1 MDAMKPYS
9 ALDRTT
15 SALPNNMNYQQHMTG
30 RNNLPENSISRVPT
44 QTMTSSSSM
53 SNPNQ
58 QSYPAQRSN
67 LPNSNYPN
75 SSNPSVNPQAQSTQQ
90 RYPTSAQP
98 NTQNMGYQQQRQ
110 TSMPAMGMPQHQQ
123 PPHMQQQQNPNS
135 NNLQSQNGRAYPNQ
149 SITNVGMG
157 PNQIQ
162 QMSNPSYDG
171 KNDAISRQ
179 QARVDS
185 YPNNIP
191 MMALQ
196 QQKVLLLIF

>member
-15 SALPNNMNYQQHMTG
+15 SALPNNMNYQNVTG

-53 SNPNQ
+53 SNPNP

-67 LPNSNYPN
+67 LSNSNYPTN
-75 SSNPSVNPQAQSTQQ
+75 SYPAVNPQAQSNQQ
-90 RYPTSAQP
+90 RYPTNPAQQ

-110 TSMPAMGMPQHQQ
+110 TSMQTMGMPQHHQQ
-123 PPHMQQQQNPNS
+123 PHLQQQQNPNH
-135 NNLQSQNGRAYPNQ
+135 LQSQNGRAYPNQ
-149 SITNVGMG
+149 STTNVGMG
-157 PNQIQ
+157 PNQIL
-162 QMSNPSYDG
+162 QMPNPSYDG

-191 MMALQ
+191 IMALQ
-196 QQKVLLLIF
+196 QQKV

>member
-1 MDAMKPYS
+1 MDAMKPYL

-15 SALPNNMNYQQHMTG
+15 SALPNNMNYQHMTG

-44 QTMTSSSSM
+44 QTMTSSSSL

-75 SSNPSVNPQAQSTQQ
+75 SSNPSANPHTQSNQQ
-90 RYPTSAQP
+90 RYSTPAQQ

-110 TSMPAMGMPQHQQ
+110 TSMPALGMPQHQ
-123 PPHMQQQQNPNS
+123 PPHLQQQHNPNPNIS
-135 NNLQSQNGRAYPNQ
+135 QPQNGRAYPNQ
-149 SITNVGMG
+149 STTTGMG
-157 PNQIQ
+157 PNPIQ
-162 QMSNPSYDG
+162 QMLNPSYDG
-171 KNDAISRQ
+171 KTDAISRQ

-196 QQKVLLLIF
+196 QQKV

>member
-15 SALPNNMNYQQHMTG
+15 SALPNNMNYQHMTG
-30 RNNLPENSISRVPT
+30 RNNLPDNSISRVPT
-44 QTMTSSSSM
+44 QTMTSSSSL

-58 QSYPAQRSN
+58 QSYPTQRSN

-75 SSNPSVNPQAQSTQQ
+75 NPSVNPQAQSTQQ

-98 NTQNMGYQQQRQ
+98 NTQCMGYQQQRQ

-123 PPHMQQQQNPNS
+123 QPHMQQQQNSNS

-149 SITNVGMG
+149 STTNVGMG

-162 QMSNPSYDG
+162 QMSKPSYDG
-171 KNDAISRQ
+171 KNDC
-179 QARVDS
+179 
-185 YPNNIP
+185 
-191 MMALQ
+191 
-196 QQKVLLLIF
+196 

>member
-1 MDAMKPYS
+1 MKPYS

-15 SALPNNMNYQQHMTG
+15 SALPHNMNYQHMTG

-44 QTMTSSSSM
+44 QTMTSSSSL

-75 SSNPSVNPQAQSTQQ
+75 SSNPSVHPQALSNQQ
-90 RYPTSAQP
+90 RYPTNPAQQ

-123 PPHMQQQQNPNS
+123 QPPMQQQQNPNPNS
-135 NNLQSQNGRAYPNQ
+135 LQPQNGRAYPNQ
-149 SITNVGMG
+149 STTNVGMG
-157 PNQIQ
+157 PTTTPIQ
-162 QMSNPSYDG
+162 QMSNPSFDG
-171 KNDAISRQ
+171 KTDAISRQ

-196 QQKVLLLIF
+196 QQKV